1 MAQKDGEASVEDILR
16 SIKQVISREDGPRRS
31 PDTFARD
38 TARENGEPLPERPA
52 SFSPYSFQRH
62 SPFGARAPEGPA
74 PEPEAEEDAFDDARS
89 DVFDLRSLDSDAFV
103 DDDDVTEESAPSHV
117 DDSAAHED
125 EPIIMPPPDPETGTP
140 QWSAVERDEVP
151 DNSEPASKGDPD
163 TQDRDVEAIS
173 PEYGDSPDEAE
184 QPLDEGVEGVATV
197 PAQRV
202 QSEPPTSEP
211 ASAAE
216 NRHADASEGLIA
228 GAAAEALRARF
239 SALEQAAHGGNDAA
253 SGKTAPNPLEDMV
266 RDMLR
271 PMLKQ
276 WLDDNMPGL
285 VEKIV
290 EREIARITGRL

>member
-38 TARENGEPLPERPA
+38 AARENGEPVPERPA

-62 SPFGARAPEGPA
+62 SPFGARAPESAA
-74 PEPEAEEDAFDDARS
+74 PEPAAEEESFDDSRS

-103 DDDDVTEESAPSHV
+103 DDDETDDGHV
-117 DDSAAHED
+117 AEDAAASGDAEKE
-125 EPIIMPPPDPETGTP
+125 EPIILPPPDPETGNP
-140 QWSAVERDEVP
+140 QWSAVE
-151 DNSEPASKGDPD
+151 SGD
-163 TQDRDVEAIS
+163 
-173 PEYGDSPDEAE
+173 
-184 QPLDEGVEGVATV
+184 
-197 PAQRV
+197 
-202 QSEPPTSEP
+202 
-211 ASAAE
+211 AAE
-216 NRHADASEGLIA
+216 NREVAPHHGFEQPDNDLGQDPQDGDGQRSSHAQDVQPDAETDVAGEPEPVAQDDANDSPNAGASEGLIA

-239 SALEQAAHGGNDAA
+239 SALEQAAHGESAS
-253 SGKTAPNPLEDMV
+253 SGKAAPNPLEDMV

>member
-38 TARENGEPLPERPA
+38 AARENGEPVPERPA

-62 SPFGARAPEGPA
+62 SPFGARAPESAAPEPA
-74 PEPEAEEDAFDDARS
+74 PEEESFDDSRS

-103 DDDDVTEESAPSHV
+103 DDDDMEEGHV
-117 DDSAAHED
+117 AEDAASSGHADEE
-125 EPIIMPPPDPETGTP
+125 EPIILPPPDPETGNP
-140 QWSAVERDEVP
+140 QWSAVET
-151 DNSEPASKGDPD
+151 GDAAEY
-163 TQDRDVEAIS
+163 REAA
-173 PEYGDSPDEAE
+173 PHHGFE
-184 QPLDEGVEGVATV
+184 QPNNDLGQDQQNDDEQLSRQAVDVQPNAETDVAGEPEPEPV
-197 PAQRV
+197 AQDDTN
-202 QSEPPTSEP
+202 EAP
-211 ASAAE
+211 SAGT
-216 NRHADASEGLIA
+216 SEGLIA
-228 GAAAEALRARF
+228 GAAADALRARF
-239 SALEQAAHGGNDAA
+239 SALEQAAQGESAS
-253 SGKTAPNPLEDMV
+253 SGKAAPNPLEDMV